1 MAIKGAIIGDI
12 SGSQYEFAQLEGLDY
27 NSCDLFTDNCHF
39 TDDTVMTLAA
49 KISVKENISFA
60 NSYRKF
66 GREYPDAGYGS
77 RFWSWIWNDDD
88 AYYSFGNGSAM
99 RCSYIGEHFNTEE
112 EIIEWAV
119 KSAECTHNHPEGIK
133 GAVVTAMCIYMAR
146 TGASKTDILKYAS
159 YHYPS
164 DSYKY
169 SVEKKIADY
178 RNDYKWD
185 VSCQGSVPVAIRC
198 FLESEDYVSFLR
210 KEIGRAHV

>member
-88 AYYSFGNGSAM
+88 ALSERFIQIQC
-99 RCSYIGEHFNTEE
+99 REE
-112 EIIEWAV
+112 NCRLQERLQV
-119 KSAECTHNHPEGIK
+119 G
-133 GAVVTAMCIYMAR
+133 CILP
-146 TGASKTDILKYAS
+146 GQC
-159 YHYPS
+159 PS
-164 DSYKY
+164 C
-169 SVEKKIADY
+169 
-178 RNDYKWD
+178 N
-185 VSCQGSVPVAIRC
+185 
-198 FLESEDYVSFLR
+198 
-210 KEIGRAHV
+210 